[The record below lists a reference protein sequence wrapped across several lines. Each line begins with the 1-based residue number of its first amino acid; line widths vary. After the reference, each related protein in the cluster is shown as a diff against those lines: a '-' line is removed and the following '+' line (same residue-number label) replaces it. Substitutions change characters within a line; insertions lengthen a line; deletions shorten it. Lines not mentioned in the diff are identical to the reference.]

1 MLSKNELLPFAAIAV
16 VGFIVVAFF
25 FCWMIKIEVNNPTPR
40 SHHKADD
47 WSPSTV
53 ITPNG
58 NMGLEVAPGVAIDM
72 SSGEVG
78 PSFGF

>member
-1 MLSKNELLPFAAIAV
+1 MSKRIFSLFALVAITF
-16 VGFIVVAFF
+16 VGCNDRIT
-25 FCWMIKIEVNNPTPR
+25 PTT
-40 SHHKADD
+40 HHKADD

-58 NMGLEVAPGVAIDM
+58 NMGIEVAPGVAIDM
-72 SSGEVG
+72 SSGDMS